1 MLALALLSEIVAFVA
16 RQPSPYD
23 YPYGSGNERFCS
35 DSFYTIYDA
44 VSGVPLLIILMKQP
58 SFFLHYNH
66 PVKTITSDWDEYTR
80 IIVY

>member
-1 MLALALLSEIVAFVA
+1 MWYMLALALLSEIVAFVA

-58 SFFLHYNH
+58 LFFYTTTIQSRPSH
-66 PVKTITSDWDEYTR
+66 PIGMSIR
-80 IIVY
+80 GS